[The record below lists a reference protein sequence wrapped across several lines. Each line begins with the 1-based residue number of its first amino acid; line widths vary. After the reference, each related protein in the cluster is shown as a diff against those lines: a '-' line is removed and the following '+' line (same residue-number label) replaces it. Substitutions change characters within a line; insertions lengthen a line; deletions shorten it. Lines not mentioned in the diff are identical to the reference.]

1 MMKATNHLNF
11 KLVLKEIIWW
21 ARSDQ
26 VAPRKSLEVVTD
38 TPC

>member
-1 MMKATNHLNF
+1 MKATNRLNF

-21 ARSDQ
+21 ARPNHL
-26 VAPRKSLEVVTD
+26 APQKSQEVVTD